1 MAVLFKVYLFLLD
14 RVVVPFT
21 SELELRAGKKGAEK
35 KNRWRAE
42 EGVVVSRH
50 VTIRLVSTLPSGE
63 LLHKLIKM
71 SRAQSPPKHQR

>member
-35 KNRWRAE
+35 KKQME
-42 EGVVVSRH
+42 S
-50 VTIRLVSTLPSGE
+50 
-63 LLHKLIKM
+63 
-71 SRAQSPPKHQR
+71 

>member
-14 RVVVPFT
+14 RAVAPFT

-50 VTIRLVSTLPSGE
+50 VTIGLVSSGE